1 MLNNFKSLKA
11 GQLLNVD
18 NSMLMPLL
26 RWCSGSQ
33 KDLLWCQEVNKYLF
47 SVDNNIIRGLLY
59 LGLQDKNPY
68 QKYPKA
74 TKEKESK
81 VFELQ
86 KDLAKR
92 FYFWSEQEF
101 RRNIGNLV
109 YIDWN
114 EVALAL
120 GCDTKERKLLGL
132 SEIKIKKEV
141 KQAKKTKTLFDF

>member
-1 MLNNFKSLKA
+1 MLNNFKSLKS
-11 GQLLNVD
+11 GRLNNVD
-18 NSMLMPLL
+18 TSMLMLLL

-47 SVDNNIIRGLLY
+47 SVDNNIMCGLLY
-59 LGLQDKNPY
+59 IGLQDKNVY

-74 TKEKESK
+74 SKTITDK

-92 FYFWSEQEF
+92 FYFWSEQECQ
-101 RRNIGNLV
+101 RNLCNFV

-141 KQAKKTKTLFDF
+141 TPAKKTKTLFDF

>member
-1 MLNNFKSLKA
+1 
-11 GQLLNVD
+11 
-18 NSMLMPLL
+18 MLMPLL

-47 SVDNNIIRGLLY
+47 SVDNNIMRGLLY
-59 LGLQDKNPY
+59 IGLQDKNVY

-74 TKEKESK
+74 SKTITDK

-92 FYFWSEQEF
+92 FYFWSEQECQ
-101 RRNIGNLV
+101 RNLCNFV

-141 KQAKKTKTLFDF
+141 TPAKKTKTLFDF

>member
-1 MLNNFKSLKA
+1 MLNNFKYLKS
-11 GQLLNVD
+11 GQLNNVD
-18 NSMLMPLL
+18 TSMLMPLL

-47 SVDNNIIRGLLY
+47 SVDNNIMRGLLY
-59 LGLQDKNPY
+59 IGLQDKNAY

-74 TKEKESK
+74 SKTITDK

-92 FYFWSEQEF
+92 FYFWSEQECQ
-101 RRNIGNLV
+101 RNLCNFA

-132 SEIKIKKEV
+132 SEIKIKREV
-141 KQAKKTKTLFDF
+141 KQVIKTKTLFDF